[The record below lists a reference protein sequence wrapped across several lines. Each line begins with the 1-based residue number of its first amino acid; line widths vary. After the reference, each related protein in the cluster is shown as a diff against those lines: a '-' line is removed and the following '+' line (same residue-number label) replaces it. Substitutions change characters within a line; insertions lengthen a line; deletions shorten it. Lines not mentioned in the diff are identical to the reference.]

1 MKSSVTDWKE
11 TKVGEI
17 CELLYGKS
25 LPARSRV
32 PGNVPVYGSNGPV
45 GTHNEHLISGPAIVI
60 GRKGSIGEIHLVK
73 DECWP
78 IDTTYY
84 IDSSVTKCDLMWL
97 AFYLKNLN
105 LPNLN
110 KAAAV
115 PGLNRNDVYNLSI
128 SLPPLSEQKRIA
140 AILNDHMADIARA
153 RAAAEAQLEAINQLP
168 SSILRKAFNGE
179 L

>member
-1 MKSSVTDWKE
+1 MKSSLTDWKK
-11 TKVGEI
+11 TKLGEI

-25 LPARSRV
+25 LPQRSRI

-45 GTHNEHLISGPAIVI
+45 GTHNEHLISGPSIII

-97 AFYLKNLN
+97 AFYLKSLK
-105 LPNLN
+105 LSHLN
-110 KAAAV
+110 KAAAI
-115 PGLNRNDVYNLSI
+115 PGLNRNDVYNLSV

-140 AILNDHMADIARA
+140 DILNDYMADIARA
-153 RAAAEAQLEAINQLP
+153 RATAEAQLEAINHLP
-168 SSILRKAFNGE
+168 FAILRKAFNGE

>member
-1 MKSSVTDWKE
+1 MKSSLTDWKE
-11 TKVGEI
+11 TKLGEI

-25 LPARSRV
+25 LPKRSRI

-45 GTHNEHLISGPAIVI
+45 GTHNEHLISGPAIII

-97 AFYLKNLN
+97 AFYLKSLN
-105 LPNLN
+105 LSNLN
-110 KAAAV
+110 KAAGTWA
-115 PGLNRNDVYNLSI
+115 
-128 SLPPLSEQKRIA
+128 K
-140 AILNDHMADIARA
+140 
-153 RAAAEAQLEAINQLP
+153 
-168 SSILRKAFNGE
+168 
-179 L
+179 